1 MSLQKSKLIL
11 EKIATL
17 HHNMSLDDTQIAP
30 IERDLMLSYVRQLY
44 EHFLE
49 LPAKQRTHST
59 HIEPTPVPVVEVPK
73 PVVEVPKP
81 VVEVPKPVVEVPKP
95 VVDVPKPVVEV
106 PKPVVDVPK
115 PVVDVPKPVVEVP
128 KPVVEVPKP
137 VVEVPKPMVE
147 VPKPVIEVPKPVVEV
162 PKPVVEVPKPV
173 VEVPK
178 PVVEVPKPVVEVP
191 KPVVEKHKHVIELE
205 YEKPV
210 ARQLPSEIKA
220 LFEITHGTELLDR
233 LAQSP
238 IADLNRAFSFNDR
251 LLYSNELF
259 GTNINYFNETVKAI
273 NLLPNYEAAQ
283 SKLEDLAILF
293 HWIGTEDRKKAARNF
308 LKLVRRRF
316 K

>member
-1 MSLQKSKLIL
+1 MSLQTSKLIL

-17 HHNMSLDDTQIAP
+17 HHSMSLDETHIAP

-49 LPAKQRTHST
+49 LPVRHRAHST
-59 HIEPTPVPVVEVPK
+59 HIEPTPAPTVVK
-73 PVVEVPKP
+73 PVV
-81 VVEVPKPVVEVPKP
+81 
-95 VVDVPKPVVEV
+95 
-106 PKPVVDVPK
+106 
-115 PVVDVPKPVVEVP
+115 
-128 KPVVEVPKP
+128 
-137 VVEVPKPMVE
+137 
-147 VPKPVIEVPKPVVEV
+147 EVPKPVVEV

-191 KPVVEKHKHVIELE
+191 KPVVEVPKPVVEVPKPVIEVPKPVVEAQKPAVEKHKHVIELE
-205 YEKPV
+205 YEKPT
-210 ARQLPSEIKA
+210 RQLPSELKA

-238 IADLNRAFSFNDR
+238 IADLNRAFSFNDK

-273 NLLPNYEAAQ
+273 NVLPHYEAAQ

-293 HWIGTEDRKKAARNF
+293 NWIGTEDRKKAARNF

>member
-17 HHNMSLDDTQIAP
+17 HHSMSLDEAHIAP
-30 IERDLMLSYVRQLY
+30 IERDLMLNYVRQLY

-49 LPAKQRTHST
+49 LPVRNRPHSA
-59 HIEPTPVPVVEVPK
+59 HIDAPTVVKPVIEVPK
-73 PVVEVPKP
+73 PV
-81 VVEVPKPVVEVPKP
+81 
-95 VVDVPKPVVEV
+95 
-106 PKPVVDVPK
+106 
-115 PVVDVPKPVVEVP
+115 
-128 KPVVEVPKP
+128 
-137 VVEVPKPMVE
+137 VE

-191 KPVVEKHKHVIELE
+191 KPVVEVPKPVIEVPKPVVEKQKPVVETPKHVVELE
-205 YEKPV
+205 YEMPQT
-210 ARQLPSEIKA
+210 RQLPSEIKA

-238 IADLNRAFSFNDR
+238 VADLNRAFSLNDR
-251 LLYSNELF
+251 LLNIKELF
-259 GTNINYFNETVKAI
+259 FGNNRYFDETVKAI
-273 NLLPNYEAAQ
+273 NNLPNYAAAED
-283 SKLEDLAILF
+283 KLEDLAILYN
-293 HWIGTEDRKKAARNF
+293 WAGTDDRKKAARNF

>member
-95 VVDVPKPVVEV
+95 
-106 PKPVVDVPK
+106 
-115 PVVDVPKPVVEVP
+115 
-128 KPVVEVPKP
+128 
-137 VVEVPKPMVE
+137 MVE

-191 KPVVEKHKHVIELE
+191 KPAVEKHKHVIELE

>member
-1 MSLQKSKLIL
+1 MSLQTSKLIL

-17 HHNMSLDDTQIAP
+17 HHSMSLDETHIAP
-30 IERDLMLSYVRQLY
+30 IERDLMLNYVRQLY
-44 EHFLE
+44 ELFLE
-49 LPAKQRTHST
+49 LPVRHRTHST
-59 HIEPTPVPVVEVPK
+59 HIEPIPAPTVVK
-73 PVVEVPKP
+73 PVV
-81 VVEVPKPVVEVPKP
+81 
-95 VVDVPKPVVEV
+95 
-106 PKPVVDVPK
+106 
-115 PVVDVPKPVVEVP
+115 
-128 KPVVEVPKP
+128 
-137 VVEVPKPMVE
+137 
-147 VPKPVIEVPKPVVEV
+147 EVPKPVVEV

-191 KPVVEKHKHVIELE
+191 KPVVEVPKPVVEVPKPVVEVPKPVVEVPKPVVEVPKPVVEVPKPVVEVPKPAVEKHKHVVELE
-205 YEKPV
+205 YEMPRK
-210 ARQLPSEIKA
+210 RQVSSEIQA

-273 NLLPNYEAAQ
+273 NLLRDYEAAQ

-293 HWIGTEDRKKAARNF
+293 NWIGTEDRKKAARNF

>member
-17 HHNMSLDDTQIAP
+17 HHSMSLDEAQIAP
-30 IERDLMLSYVRQLY
+30 IERDLMLNYVRQFY

-49 LPAKQRTHST
+49 LPVRHRTHST
-59 HIEPTPVPVVEVPK
+59 HIEPKPVVEVPK

-95 VVDVPKPVVEV
+95 VV
-106 PKPVVDVPK
+106 
-115 PVVDVPKPVVEVP
+115 EVP

-137 VVEVPKPMVE
+137 VV
-147 VPKPVIEVPKPVVEV
+147 EVPKPVVEV

-191 KPVVEKHKHVIELE
+191 KPVVEKHKPVVETPKHVVELE
-205 YEKPV
+205 YEVPQT
-210 ARQLPSEIKA
+210 RQLPSEIKA

-238 IADLNRAFSFNDR
+238 VADLNRAFSLNDR
-251 LLYSNELF
+251 LLNIKELF
-259 GTNINYFNETVKAI
+259 FGNNRYFDETVKAI
-273 NLLPNYEAAQ
+273 NNLPNYAAAEE
-283 SKLEDLAILF
+283 KLEDLAILYN
-293 HWIGTEDRKKAARNF
+293 WAGTEDRKKAARNF